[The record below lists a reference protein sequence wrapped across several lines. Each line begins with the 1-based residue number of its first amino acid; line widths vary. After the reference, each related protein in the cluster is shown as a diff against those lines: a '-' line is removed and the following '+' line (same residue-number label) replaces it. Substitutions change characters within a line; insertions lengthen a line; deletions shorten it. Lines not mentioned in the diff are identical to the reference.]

1 MYEVKTTFSNDLDI
15 WWRQGEFQLRQISY
29 RTGQPNWEFSM
40 WKFNDISAT
49 QILCEF
55 NYGHFE
61 APKTAILTICAALNF
76 EFLENF
82 DI

>member
-15 WWRQGEFQLRQISY
+15 WWRQGELKLQQNSY
-29 RTGQPNWEFSM
+29 RHGQPNWEFSM

-49 QILCEF
+49 QILCEI

-61 APKTAILTICAALNF
+61 A
-76 EFLENF
+76 
-82 DI
+82 